1 MDSIIRLSPRLD
13 LHVNESRWRYGKE
26 GYGYDERSDDVDDLS
41 RNKHCNYYV
50 GDALAR
56 HIKRAPYWF
65 DAERKDMGMRGELTI
80 LAIWIVIYIA
90 IMLLA
95 MLFTAVGLHMSP

>member
-1 MDSIIRLSPRLD
+1 
-13 LHVNESRWRYGKE
+13 
-26 GYGYDERSDDVDDLS
+26 
-41 RNKHCNYYV
+41 
-50 GDALAR
+50 
-56 HIKRAPYWF
+56 
-65 DAERKDMGMRGELTI
+65 MGMRGELTI